1 MSTKARVFCGVAL
14 LTLGYAPVVFDFL
27 HEDSSARPVTLS
39 GDSKVFESN
48 SVPTFEYVNPLS
60 IDEILSNKFMY
71 RDVNAASV
79 IAVANAV
86 DDEKQVKRVVVNPLR
101 NINCGRYAGS
111 QLVKSKITS
120 NFYTDARRLG
130 VPAFVVDRVIHT
142 LSSKIDFRRALRKGS
157 EFEIIFNKQDGML
170 YSKISTRR
178 GTAAVYAMRKN
189 GKWKYFFEDGSAV
202 RGKLS
207 NNVFGQPLRG
217 QLSISSHF
225 GMRKHPIFKKYKF
238 HSGVDFRAR
247 HGTPVFAIYDGV
259 VTRASTFG
267 GYGKC
272 VDVKHPSGYVS
283 RYAHLSGYNVK
294 VGDKVRQGNVI
305 AYVGSSGNSTGSH
318 LHLELSRYNKCL
330 NPLSVKMIPE
340 SSEKGNCDKRELG
353 MLKKYVEGEMKRV
366 SSI

>member
-1 MSTKARVFCGVAL
+1 MSTKARVICGVAL
-14 LTLGYAPVVFDFL
+14 VTLGYTPVVFDFL
-27 HEDSSARPVTLS
+27 HENAPTHLPMLS
-39 GDSKVFESN
+39 NNFNVFESK
-48 SVPTFEYVNPLS
+48 SVPAFEYINPLA
-60 IDEILSNKFMY
+60 IDNTLSNRFMY
-71 RDVNAASV
+71 RDVTVPV
-79 IAVANAV
+79 IAEETDTVV
-86 DDEKQVKRVVVNPLR
+86 SEKQVKKVVINPLR
-101 NINCGRYAGS
+101 NVNRGRYAGS
-111 QLVKSKITS
+111 QLVKSKITL

-130 VPAFVVDRVIHT
+130 VPTFVVDRVIHT

-178 GTAAVYAMRKN
+178 ETAAVYAMRKN
-189 GKWKYFFEDGSAV
+189 GKLKYFFEDGSAV